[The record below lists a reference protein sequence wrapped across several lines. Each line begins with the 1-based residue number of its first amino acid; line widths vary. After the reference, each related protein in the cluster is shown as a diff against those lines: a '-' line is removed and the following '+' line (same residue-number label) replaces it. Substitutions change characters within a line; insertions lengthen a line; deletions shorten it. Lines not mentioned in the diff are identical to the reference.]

1 MPDENETSPKG
12 KLGVL
17 ASVRASVGAL
27 SLSGEPGQRE
37 KAWKLWKDRF
47 VRATRWMAVNDADK
61 LDLPLLVGG
70 EELQRL
76 LQTLPEQPTDYKSHI
91 EMLDQH
97 FKANRNNTLELYK
110 WFNTEWSP
118 DMYFADFE
126 TKCREQALH
135 CDFPITL
142 DNAIIM
148 MTVVKTSNVE
158 LRNEIIRNNGDLKSV
173 RETVKAFEIASEGS
187 KMMKNGEEVNSQ
199 DTGDPEL
206 KQVSTPGRFSMRNK
220 GPSRTADPLQAQARP
235 SCTKCGN
242 EAHVNKN
249 TCPATGRRCL
259 KCGRLN
265 HFARVCKGAA
275 NDRKDKRANAVECE
289 QQSNAHSVSQEENF
303 LEDVYLYQLKEGK
316 SQNPTVA
323 VHINGIL
330 ISLHLDTQADVTVV
344 TEKHYGKI
352 KANCPLQ

>member
-1 MPDENETSPKG
+1 MPDENDTSPKG
-12 KLGVL
+12 KSGVL

-37 KAWKLWKDRF
+37 KTWKLWKDRF
-47 VRATRWMAVNDADK
+47 VRATQWMAVNDTDK
-61 LDLPLLVGG
+61 LDLLLLVGG
-70 EELQRL
+70 EELQKL

-97 FKANRNNTLELYK
+97 FKANRNNTLELFK

-158 LRNEIIRNNGDLKSV
+158 LWNEIIRKNGDLKLV

-187 KMMKNGEEVNSQ
+187 EMMKNGEEVNSQ
-199 DTGDPEL
+199 DTGEPEL
-206 KQVSTPGRFSMRNK
+206 KRVSTPGRFSMRNK
-220 GPSRTADPLQAQARP
+220 GPSRTADP
-235 SCTKCGN
+235 S
-242 EAHVNKN
+242 
-249 TCPATGRRCL
+249 
-259 KCGRLN
+259 
-265 HFARVCKGAA
+265 
-275 NDRKDKRANAVECE
+275 
-289 QQSNAHSVSQEENF
+289 
-303 LEDVYLYQLKEGK
+303 
-316 SQNPTVA
+316 
-323 VHINGIL
+323 
-330 ISLHLDTQADVTVV
+330 
-344 TEKHYGKI
+344 
-352 KANCPLQ
+352 